1 MKMLKNL
8 FASLLFAV
16 LTFTATA
23 QVTHTIA
30 VNTSLNGTTNTFTA
44 TQGDFLV
51 FNSNPN
57 NFGTGTYPAIA
68 VYNTTLVLAQTNT
81 ITPSLTV
88 IQTLSFVGLYT
99 YTVTD
104 VSNNKVMGVITV
116 TTSAGTVTGIESLK
130 HTTTKLS
137 VFPNPSTDEVSVTF
151 NTNKEKT
158 TIEVF
163 DIEGRLVMTDE
174 ATREIG
180 QNTVKINV
188 SNFSQGI
195 YIVRAGTETFKITK
209 I

>member
-16 LTFTATA
+16 LTFTASA
-23 QVTHTIA
+23 QVVTHTINIASASTLSNVA
-30 VNTSLNGTTNTFTA
+30 VAIGDILHFTGPNPLTTFHISRVSPGT
-44 TQGDFLV
+44 D
-51 FNSNPN
+51 
-57 NFGTGTYPAIA
+57 
-68 VYNTTLVLAQTNT
+68 TTLMMLV
-81 ITPSLTV
+81 V
-88 IQTLSFVGLYT
+88 SFD
-99 YTVTD
+99 YTVTAYD
-104 VSNNKVMGVITV
+104 NSYIVYDNHAPTPNMVS
-116 TTSAGTVTGIESLK
+116 GTIHINIATGIESIK

-174 ATREIG
+174 TTREIG

-195 YIVRAGTETFKITK
+195 YIVRAGSERIRIIKE
-209 I
+209 

>member
-16 LTFTATA
+16 LTFTASA
-23 QVTHTIA
+23 QVTHTIN
-30 VNTSLNGTTNTFTA
+30 VNTSLNGTTNNFTA

-57 NFGTGTYPAIA
+57 NFGSFPAIA
-68 VYNTTLVLAQTNT
+68 MYNTTLVLAQTNT

-88 IQTLSFVGLYT
+88 IQTLSFIGLYT

-104 VSNNKVMGVITV
+104 VSNNKVVGVITV
-116 TTSAGTVTGIESLK
+116 TPSAGTVTGIESLK

-137 VFPNPSTDEVSVTF
+137 VFPNPSTDEVNVTF

-174 ATREIG
+174 TTREIG

>member
-23 QVTHTIA
+23 QVTHNITFGVGSNTINVTAA
-30 VNTSLNGTTNTFTA
+30 VGDILHFNTLGGVLSMLMIAQPNLVNITMPLGSTSFNDTISITDTA
-44 TQGDFLV
+44 
-51 FNSNPN
+51 
-57 NFGTGTYPAIA
+57 YY
-68 VYNTTLVLAQTNT
+68 VYNTIGGT
-81 ITPSLTV
+81 
-88 IQTLSFVGLYT
+88 T
-99 YTVTD
+99 YG
-104 VSNNKVMGVITV
+104 KITV
-116 TTSAGTVTGIESLK
+116 VTSTLTTGIESLK
-130 HTTTKLS
+130 HTSTKLS

-163 DIEGRLVMTDE
+163 DIEGRLVMIDE

>member
-23 QVTHTIA
+23 QVTHTITFGVGSSTVNVTAA
-30 VNTSLNGTTNTFTA
+30 VGDILHFNTIGGALNMLMVWKPTFTGITIPA
-44 TQGDFLV
+44 T
-51 FNSNPN
+51 
-57 NFGTGTYPAIA
+57 
-68 VYNTTLVLAQTNT
+68 
-81 ITPSLTV
+81 LT
-88 IQTLSFVGLYT
+88 
-99 YTVTD
+99 
-104 VSNNKVMGVITV
+104 
-116 TTSAGTVTGIESLK
+116 TGIESIK

-137 VFPNPSTDEVSVTF
+137 VFPNPSTDEVSVIF